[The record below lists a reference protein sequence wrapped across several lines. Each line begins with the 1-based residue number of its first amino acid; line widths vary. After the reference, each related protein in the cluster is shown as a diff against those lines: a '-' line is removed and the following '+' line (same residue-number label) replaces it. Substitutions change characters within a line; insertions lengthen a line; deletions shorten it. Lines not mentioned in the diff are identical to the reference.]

1 MIKQYKIKFA
11 AIFFITASFFCSS
24 MKAQVSGVIGS
35 EDQEVRKNSVYLE
48 ILGNGAV
55 WSLNYDRIIYSKDKT
70 SLFLRAGGN
79 EYHGSSTDELS
90 FNIIAA
96 AGILSGGVKNNFEAS
111 MGFTYFSGSP
121 DRLIVL
127 ATGYRF
133 QGSKGLCVRLTPM
146 YIYNTEKGDTFGNS
160 LWFGFSIGYSF

>member
-1 MIKQYKIKFA
+1 MIKQAKMKLA
-11 AIFFITASFFCSS
+11 AIFFIAASVICSS
-24 MKAQVSGVIGS
+24 VKAQVSGVLGS
-35 EDQEVRKNSVYLE
+35 EDQAIRKNSVYLE

-55 WSLNYDRIIYSKDKT
+55 WSLNYDRIIYTKNKT

-79 EYHGSSTDELS
+79 EYHGSFTDELS

-96 AGILSGGVKNNFEAS
+96 AGVVNGGIKNYFEAS

-133 QGSKGLCVRLTPM
+133 QGLKGLCMRLTPM
-146 YIYNTEKGDTFGNS
+146 YIYNTEKGDVFGNS